1 MGLQAVLG
9 GCGSKKKY
17 TDFPFFFLFSFSP
30 VMLIQ
35 IVHFTITTQ
44 SSVYVAKRPVLSR
57 LKKGNL
63 DSEPMDSP

>member
-1 MGLQAVLG
+1 
-9 GCGSKKKY
+9 
-17 TDFPFFFLFSFSP
+17 
-30 VMLIQ
+30 MLIQ